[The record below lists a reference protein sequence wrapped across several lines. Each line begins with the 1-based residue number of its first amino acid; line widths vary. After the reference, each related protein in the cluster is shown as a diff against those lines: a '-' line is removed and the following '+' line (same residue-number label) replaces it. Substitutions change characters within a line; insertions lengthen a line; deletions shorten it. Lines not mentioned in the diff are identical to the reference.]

1 MQVMPPI
8 NVQIIALTV
17 SEEGDLV
24 DFLRDPEDCIYL
36 EMQYTETTHI
46 IQFYYL
52 QQRIP
57 LESFKIS
64 HKKSQRLTRK
74 FHKMHYGL

>member
-17 SEEGDLV
+17 SEEGDIV
-24 DFLRDPEDCIYL
+24 DFLHDPEDCIYL

-57 LESFKIS
+57 
-64 HKKSQRLTRK
+64 
-74 FHKMHYGL
+74 

>member
-1 MQVMPPI
+1 MPPI

-52 QQRIP
+52 QRRIP
-57 LESFKIS
+57 
-64 HKKSQRLTRK
+64 
-74 FHKMHYGL
+74 